1 MTRFKSKGADQRLL
15 LLMLLPAALYFLL
28 FQYIPMTGVV
38 LAFKS
43 YSISGG
49 FFGSPWIGFDNFKFL
64 WASGKLWTVTRN
76 TVLYN
81 LVFMI
86 TTHGCA
92 MVVAIFLSEMKG
104 KRLKKIA
111 HSALFLPYFISYVIL
126 GVFVYNMLNYEFGSL
141 NTILRSLG
149 REPVNVYAE
158 QMVWPFVLSFFNL
171 WKWIGYSSI
180 IYLAVAVTID
190 RQLYEAA
197 MIEGASI
204 WQRTRYITVPSLVP
218 TFVIILLL
226 QLGKIMR
233 GQFDLFY
240 NIIGNN
246 SQLFEVT
253 DVIDTYVFRSLVFNF
268 DIGMSTA
275 AGLYQS
281 VLGLFIIL
289 SANWLV
295 RRIRPDYA
303 LF

>member
-1 MTRFKSKGADQRLL
+1 
-15 LLMLLPAALYFLL
+15 
-28 FQYIPMTGVV
+28 
-38 LAFKS
+38 
-43 YSISGG
+43 
-49 FFGSPWIGFDNFKFL
+49 
-64 WASGKLWTVTRN
+64 
-76 TVLYN
+76 
-81 LVFMI
+81 
-86 TTHGCA
+86 
-92 MVVAIFLSEMKG
+92 
-104 KRLKKIA
+104 
-111 HSALFLPYFISYVIL
+111 
-126 GVFVYNMLNYEFGSL
+126 
-141 NTILRSLG
+141 
-149 REPVNVYAE
+149 
-158 QMVWPFVLSFFNL
+158 
-171 WKWIGYSSI
+171 
-180 IYLAVAVTID
+180 
-190 RQLYEAA
+190 